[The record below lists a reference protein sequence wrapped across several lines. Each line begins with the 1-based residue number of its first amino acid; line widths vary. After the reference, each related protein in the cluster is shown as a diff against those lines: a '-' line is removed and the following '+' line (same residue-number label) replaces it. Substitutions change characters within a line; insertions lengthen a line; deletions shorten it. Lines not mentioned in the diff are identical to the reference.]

1 MLYMCKRCGKQTNH
15 LNDLKKHLNIK
26 KPCKALY
33 ADIDRATLLNELKS
47 PDGKKMAVY
56 APSVRLESIKD
67 KDAYIVELERKVT
80 MLQKGNLELLS
91 KLDDAVKTE
100 KVEEEVVVQDFV
112 EEEVE
117 EVVVQDFVDEEVVA
131 ATCNKCGLEGIED
144 MEAHIRECE
153 LAVEFDN
160 VYSYN
165 EATFG
170 RSLYGKKS
178 SGEIYIIQT
187 DFVVRDKQYYKIGKT
202 TNIERR
208 MVQFRTGAVCEPRL
222 HCYFPFRDLH
232 SADVDIKKALRSF
245 NVKREIYSGD
255 IEEIKGVIRGYQRW
269 VDGCI
274 AEFAPALK

>member
-1 MLYMCKRCGKQTNH
+1 MHYICKRCGHETSHLGHFKVHINKKKQC
-15 LNDLKKHLNIK
+15 
-26 KPCKALY
+26 KPLY
-33 ADIDRATLLNELKS
+33 ADVDRTTLLNELKS

-100 KVEEEVVVQDFV
+100 KVEEEVVVH
-112 EEEVE
+112 
-117 EVVVQDFVDEEVVA
+117 DFVDEEVVA
-131 ATCNKCGLEGIED
+131 ATCNKCGVEGIED
-144 MEAHIRECE
+144 MEAHIRDCE

-208 MVQFRTGAVCEPRL
+208 MVQYRTGAVCEPRL

-269 VDGCI
+269 ADGCI